1 MSGFLFGLGEFL
13 TILSLVGLVGVL
25 VFTALTALKLKTSV
39 MTNAGRLYKRPL
51 AAGKNLVTTAKGIA
65 QQETVRGKHIG
76 ASATAAAF
84 SVRDAAVHIKDAA
97 LNVKDAAGEV
107 HPERLKP
114 ALNTVSNAGK
124 IVKTV
129 VGLSRAVSKQ
139 KVR

>member
-1 MSGFLFGLGEFL
+1 MSGLLFGFGEFL
-13 TILSLVGLVGVL
+13 TILALVGLVGVL

-76 ASATAAAF
+76 LSAKVAAL

-97 LNVKDAAGEV
+97 VEV

-114 ALNTVSNAGK
+114 ALASVSNAGK
-124 IVKTV
+124 VLKTAI
-129 VGLSRAVSKQ
+129 GLSRAVSKQ

>member
-51 AAGKNLVTTAKGIA
+51 AAGKNLAATAKGIA
-65 QQETVRGKHIG
+65 QQETVRGKHIST
-76 ASATAAAF
+76 SAKVAAL

-97 LNVKDAAGEV
+97 VEV

-114 ALNTVSNAGK
+114 ALAKVSNAGK
-124 IVKTV
+124 IAKTAI
-129 VGLSRAVSKQ
+129 GLSRAVSKQ